1 MKQRKCPSGRHNG
14 ITACWDYGSCEECAF
29 GKMIQRYENR
39 IARLKKA
46 AAKQKPAAVMVYG
59 STTAGKA
66 AFVAEVLSPLLKQA
80 DTGWAGAEYLCDDH
94 GNEYV
99 FLLTKQG
106 WRSRK
111 IAVTADSLEAIVRD
125 VFQNL

>member
-46 AAKQKPAAVMVYG
+46 AAKPKERQINDQNSKNQNI
-59 STTAGKA
+59 T
-66 AFVAEVLSPLLKQA
+66 EVSQ
-80 DTGWAGAEYLCDDH
+80 
-94 GNEYV
+94 
-99 FLLTKQG
+99 
-106 WRSRK
+106 
-111 IAVTADSLEAIVRD
+111 
-125 VFQNL
+125 

>member
-1 MKQRKCPSGRHNG
+1 MKQRKCPSGRHNS

-46 AAKQKPAAVMVYG
+46 AAKQKPAAVMIYG

-66 AFVAEVLSPLLKQA
+66 AFVAEVLSPLLVQA
-80 DTGWAGAEYLCDDH
+80 DTGWNGAEYVKTDR
-94 GNEYV
+94 GEYV
-99 FLLTKQG
+99 FLLTPQG
-106 WRSRK
+106 WRSK
-111 IAVTADSLEAIVRD
+111 QIDITADSLEAIVRE
-125 VFQNL
+125 VFQSL